1 MKKVPLEMKDLP
13 AFGVSPIFGN
23 QYVERVLPFLNNVQE
38 EILIIIYDWRADNEL
53 EVSALSMFNEAIFK
67 AVERGVRVRA
77 IVNSEKVK
85 AILDRKGVFARV
97 LPSDKILHT
106 KLLVMDRSH
115 IVLGSHNFTK
125 HAFTSNH
132 ELSVYFID
140 SEFDNKYIAYFENL
154 WSY

>member
-1 MKKVPLEMKDLP
+1 MKNIPPDFKDLP

-23 QYVERVLPFLNNVQE
+23 QYVDRVLPFLNNVQHE
-38 EILIIIYDWRADNEL
+38 LHIIIYDWRADKEP
-53 EVSALSMFNEAIFK
+53 EVSALSMFNDAIWK
-67 AVERGVRVRA
+67 AVERGVKVNA
-77 IVNSEKVK
+77 IVNSEKLK
-85 AILDRKGVFARV
+85 AILDRKGVFAKV

-106 KLLVMDRSH
+106 KLLIMDRCH

-140 SEFDNKYIAYFENL
+140 SDYDNRFIDYFNNL